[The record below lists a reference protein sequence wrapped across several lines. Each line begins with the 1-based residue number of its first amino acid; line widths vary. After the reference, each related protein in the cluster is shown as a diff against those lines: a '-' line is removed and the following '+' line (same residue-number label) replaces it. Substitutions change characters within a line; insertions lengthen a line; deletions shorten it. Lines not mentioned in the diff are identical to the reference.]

1 MRVLFII
8 NSFSFG
14 GAEKLVMDLSR
25 AIVAQCDY
33 VGIAALYRVGD
44 ETEKRLVSQL
54 AAENI

>member
-1 MRVLFII
+1 MLRVLFII

-25 AIVAQCDY
+25 AIAAQCDY

-44 ETEKRLVSQL
+44 ET
-54 AAENI
+54 